1 MQALVMDYAH
11 GAAVAEHC
19 HSDDQLIYAACGVMR
34 VSTAAGSWVI
44 PAGHALW
51 MPAGVEHAVRME
63 GSVGMRTLLLP
74 ARVEGCEVIVVS
86 GLLHALVLA
95 ASRLLEREASA
106 SAQAL
111 IFAELA
117 TAQRISAFVPIPHHP
132 RLRGWCEAF
141 LDDPAQDISLQ
152 QCGARLNLSARSVAR
167 LFQREVGMTF
177 GEWHT
182 HARVMLS
189 QRCLAAGQPILA
201 VALDHGYQ
209 SASAFAAMFKRV
221 LGLSPRHW
229 QLNTLQQRGVVR

>member
-11 GAAVAEHC
+11 GDAVAEHC
-19 HSDDQLIYAACGVMR
+19 HSEDQLIYAACGVMR
-34 VSTAAGSWVI
+34 VNTAAGSWVI
-44 PAGHALW
+44 PSGHALW

-74 ARVEGCEVIVVS
+74 ARIERCEVIVVS
-86 GLLHALVLA
+86 GLLHELVLA
-95 ASRLLEREASA
+95 ASRLLEREVSA
-106 SAQAL
+106 SARAL
-111 IFAELA
+111 IFDEL
-117 TAQRISAFVPIPHHP
+117 TMAQRICAFVPVPQHR
-132 RLRGWCEAF
+132 RLRAWCETF
-141 LDDPAQDISLQ
+141 LDDPAQEVSLE

-177 GEWHT
+177 GEWRS

-189 QRCLAAGQPILA
+189 QRCLAAGQPILI

-221 LGLSPRHW
+221 LGHSPRHW
-229 QLNTLQQRGVVR
+229 QLNTLQRRGGLR

>member
-1 MQALVMDYAH
+1 MQALVMDYAD
-11 GAAVAEHC
+11 GDAVARHC
-19 HSDDQLIYAACGVMR
+19 HYDDQLIYAACGVMR

-74 ARVEGCEVIVVS
+74 ARVEHCEVIVVS
-86 GLLHALVLA
+86 GLLHELILA
-95 ASRLLEREASA
+95 ASRLLLREDSDCAR
-106 SAQAL
+106 AL
-111 IFAELA
+111 IFGELA
-117 TAQRISAFVPIPHHP
+117 SARRISALVPMPRHL
-132 RLRGWCEAF
+132 RLRAWCETF
-141 LDDPAQDISLQ
+141 LDDPAQDVSLE

-177 GEWHT
+177 GEWRT

-189 QRCLAAGQPILA
+189 QRCLAAGQPILT

-221 LGLSPRHW
+221 LGHSPRRW
-229 QLNTLQQRGVVR
+229 QLNILQQRRAAG